1 MLAQKS
7 DQKKIPFA
15 TENRLPAMHLG
26 FFRTASSYGNGPL
39 LFPCSETPVCAAS
52 GLVSTPHGEYD
63 EDVLSRLWEVV
74 FPSTNEKAV
83 ITIDGP
89 HRPAVAIL
97 NGMNG
102 SPLSHYMYLT
112 VEDDERRSK
121 GKRRGEG
128 YPSMALSDVRKVLL
142 IGRLDRF
149 RTEEK
154 FKDLTWGIFL
164 TEQGVP
170 HLCFESIYEGMSLYI
185 PLCYLAPKFFGLD
198 PWKADNGLV
207 NDDERLY
214 FDHILLP
221 TFLTSVENQGLCRIV
236 TMTIRELN
244 DL

>member
-15 TENRLPAMHLG
+15 TEHRLPAMHLG
-26 FFRTASSYGNGPL
+26 FFRTESSYGNGPRF
-39 LFPCSETPVCAAS
+39 FPCSETPVCASS
-52 GLVSTPHGEYD
+52 GLVSTPHGNYD
-63 EDVLSRLWEVV
+63 EAVLSRLWEVV
-74 FPSTNEKAV
+74 FPSTNEKDV

-89 HRPAVAIL
+89 HRPAVVML

-102 SPLSHYMYLT
+102 SPLSHYMYL
-112 VEDDERRSK
+112 VVADDERRSN
-121 GKRRGEG
+121 GKRRGQD

-154 FKDLTWGIFL
+154 FKDLAWGIFL
-164 TEQGVP
+164 TEQGDP

-185 PLCYLAPKFFGLD
+185 PLCYLAPKFFGLN